1 KKAKEEAE
9 KKAKEEAEK
18 KAKEEAEK
26 KAKEEAEK
34 PKEIT
39 TEEKEEEKDL
49 ILIPNV
55 GKSTKERLQ
64 NVGITSIQDLVK
76 ADPKELAEKLGKG
89 ISENRVISWIEAGK
103 AILEK

>member
-1 KKAKEEAE
+1 EEAE

-26 KAKEEAEK
+26 KAKEEKKSKEMITEK
-34 PKEIT
+34 I
-39 TEEKEEEKDL
+39 EKEQDL
-49 ILIPNV
+49 TLIPKV

-64 NVGITSIQDLVK
+64 NLGINSIQDLVK

-89 ISENRVISWIEAGK
+89 ISENKVVSWIEAAK